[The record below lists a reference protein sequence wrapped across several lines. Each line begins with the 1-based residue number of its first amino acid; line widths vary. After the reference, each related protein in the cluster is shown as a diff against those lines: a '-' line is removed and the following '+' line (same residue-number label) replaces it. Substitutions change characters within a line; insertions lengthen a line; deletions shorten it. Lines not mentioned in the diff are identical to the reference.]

1 MPDQNTNHMLNKEEI
16 KTESYNL
23 QRKVNQ
29 YKEVLQN
36 TLDYRRAWKE
46 GLREEVKKT
55 LDNLVEAT
63 GLGAK
68 VEVRSDIEN
77 LEAVVLTLGESKS
90 GMYQKVNEDVR
101 RDLIKYNGSLV
112 YQQLFNG
119 KIIVLIHFPYIEN
132 YGESRPPKTIAIYR
146 PEELLTP
153 YFIRHMEE
161 FMLDITN
168 WEDFDD
174 DEPNKRIGFQLNF
187 NAEGVDDTRKEKP

>member
-1 MPDQNTNHMLNKEEI
+1 MIKKEEI
-16 KTESYNL
+16 QSEAYNL

-36 TLDYRRAWKE
+36 TLNYRQAWKD
-46 GLREEVKKT
+46 GLREELSAT
-55 LDNLVEAT
+55 LEALIKAT
-63 GLGAK
+63 GLEAK

-77 LEAVVLTLGESKS
+77 LQAVVLTLGQAKS
-90 GMYQKVNEDVR
+90 GMYQKVNDDVR

-119 KIIVLIHFPYIEN
+119 KIIVLIHYPFIEN
-132 YGESRPPKTIAIYR
+132 YGEPRPPKTIAIYR
-146 PEELLTP
+146 PEELRHP
-153 YFIRHMEE
+153 YFIRHLEE
-161 FMLDITN
+161 FILEITN

-187 NAEGVDDTRKEKP
+187 NADGANDGKDKR